1 MIVSTRTS
9 IQMVINTV
17 VDLDNVCS
25 TVNYI
30 GIYLWKQT
38 YFCTY
43 IVVSLFIKPCLP
55 LLSHTHSYFY
65 HFYFFIMII
74 KLTTL
79 SQGNLT
85 YHSTGFSTYIMISPG
100 REPGPGRTF
109 AFTAQFLRR
118 SQTQLNS
125 QLYDQSFCNTYIL
138 ISLKQKLIATAW
150 KSGSLEVWAGA
161 GGRGRGS
168 ATPLKTR

>member
-1 MIVSTRTS
+1 
-9 IQMVINTV
+9 MVGNNKVGINKKSAFIKSRLFFSRLKKVTFCRLFFSDKV
-17 VDLDNVCS
+17 F
-25 TVNYI
+25 
-30 GIYLWKQT
+30 T
-38 YFCTY
+38 YGNRLITY

-109 AFTAQFLRR
+109 AFTAQFLRLK
-118 SQTQLNS
+118 LNS
-125 QLYDQSFCNTYIL
+125 TLNSTINPSVTLTD
-138 ISLKQKLIATAW
+138 
-150 KSGSLEVWAGA
+150 
-161 GGRGRGS
+161 
-168 ATPLKTR
+168 